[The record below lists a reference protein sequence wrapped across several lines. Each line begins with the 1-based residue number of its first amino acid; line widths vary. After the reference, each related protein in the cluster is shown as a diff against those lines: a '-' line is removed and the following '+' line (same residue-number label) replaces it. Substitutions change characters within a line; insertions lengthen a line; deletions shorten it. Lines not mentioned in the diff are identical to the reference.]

1 MRGVWEEGKVDSCP
15 WAGMTVV
22 QRALLAG
29 KQKELEGMGGTCGE
43 AREV

>member
-1 MRGVWEEGKVDSCP
+1 MDSGS

-29 KQKELEGMGGTCGE
+29 KQKELEGLEGMGGTCGE